1 MRRRDFSRLLAA
13 LPPLWLFV
21 GRAQQP
27 ALPVVGTLRRPRILW
42 GRTGQRVSPGLK
54 RHRIYG
60 RPKRFDRIP
69 LGRAVNTTG

>member
-13 LPPLWLFV
+13 LPPLWLLV
-21 GRAQQP
+21 ARAQQP
-27 ALPVVGTLRRPRILW
+27 ALPVVGFLHPASPE
-42 GRTGQRVSPGLK
+42 RTGQRVSPGLE

-69 LGRAVNTTG
+69 LGAR